1 MCALVSHQNFYCH
14 SELNDEHNHPTYP
27 SFERETFHFRQ
38 NIPEVAPENQP
49 AQISGEMFGNY
60 TILCGH

>member
-1 MCALVSHQNFYCH
+1 
-14 SELNDEHNHPTYP
+14 LNDERNHPTYP

-49 AQISGEMFGNY
+49 AQISGECLVIIQYFVVISSS
-60 TILCGH
+60 T